1 MYINI
6 NLNYVF
12 IPLLILASLFYM
24 LINRTIKMKAQGACF
39 IFFFSISAI
48 LFLVNNI
55 VVNNVYTQLQ
65 LMLAVTIQYIFP
77 IIIICLAGSGKL
89 KLDIFDSLINI
100 ITKLTFLSLLIFG
113 LCVMYDSK
121 MVEEFYSQL
130 YNHGLIINHFKQV
143 KKVLLFVLVGYF
155 HLGLS

>member
-1 MYINI
+1 MFYI
-6 NLNYVF
+6 F
-12 IPLLILASLFYM
+12 LFPY
-24 LINRTIKMKAQGACF
+24 LQF
-39 IFFFSISAI
+39 

-100 ITKLTFLSLLIFG
+100 ITKLTFFITFNIW
-113 LCVMYDSK
+113 VMCD
-121 MVEEFYSQL
+121 V
-130 YNHGLIINHFKQV
+130 
-143 KKVLLFVLVGYF
+143 
-155 HLGLS
+155 